1 MIMQPLDLSIAE
13 GGLSLGAAYVNSV
26 LPAVAR
32 HYGLDAEALLAAAGI
47 PGELLQSSEALI
59 PFDRVAMLFLQALQV
74 TGDTALG
81 LVIGSLVQP
90 RSYQVLGYAV
100 LSCETLG
107 EAVDRL
113 IRYEKLVGK
122 LGETRLIDLAGRCR
136 LAWTAPMTGP
146 WSRFLKEA
154 AISGWI
160 TLARQLVTETPEF
173 EVFFEHGCDTDASR
187 YEGILGAPVHF
198 NADFSGVEFDS
209 AVLQVRMSGADAG
222 LRGIMDKQAE
232 ALLQE
237 FDSRVNLVSEV
248 RSVLVRI
255 LPDGEPSMERV
266 AQQLSMSERVLQT
279 RLRDAGMTFTAVIED
294 VRRSLARLYL
304 RQTTANLVDIAFL
317 LGFSE
322 QSAFSRAFRRWEG
335 ESPQHWRKRCR

>member
-1 MIMQPLDLSIAE
+1 MQPLDLSIAE
-13 GGLSLGAAYVNSV
+13 GGLSLGAAYVSSV

-32 HYGLDAEALLAAAGI
+32 HYGLDAEALLATAGI
-47 PGELLQSSEALI
+47 TGEQLQAADALI
-59 PFDRVAMLFLQALQV
+59 PFDRVAMVFLQALQM
-74 TGDTALG
+74 TGDPALG

-107 EAVDRL
+107 EAIDRL

-122 LGETRLIDLAGRCR
+122 LGETRMIELSDRCR
-136 LAWTAPMTGP
+136 LVWNAPISGP
-146 WSRFLKEA
+146 WSRFLNDA

-160 TLARQLVTETPEF
+160 TLARQLVTEAPAF
-173 EVFFEHGCDTDASR
+173 EVFFEHACDTDRSR
-187 YEGILGAPVHF
+187 YETMLGAPVHF
-198 NADFSGVEFDS
+198 NAAFSGVEFGRE
-209 AVLQVRMSGADAG
+209 VLQVRMSGADSG
-222 LRGIMDKQAE
+222 LRGMMDKQAA
-232 ALLQE
+232 ALLQD

-255 LPDGEPSMERV
+255 LPDGEPAMERV
-266 AQQLSMSERVLQT
+266 AHQLSMSERVLQT
-279 RLRDAGMTFTAVIED
+279 RLREVGMTFTAVIED
-294 VRRSLARLYL
+294 VRRSLAKLYL
-304 RQTTANLVDIAFL
+304 QQTTANLVDIAFL